1 MALFETSF
9 IETLQCTVSPDIPA
23 RAGKRSLHGW
33 IVIAYIRSYTAD
45 INHRQ
50 RSGAALLAWQ
60 RAAAQGAQGDTK
72 SRRGGG
78 GQKNTDEMKVYLGE
92 TAREGSESEIL
103 MQSTAL
109 LQPVWDS
116 RGSLEWHWRGPSA
129 NLPVDP
135 HKSCTCSWL
144 YPGVP
149 PLYKHITCS
158 SAHAGYMRHY
168 GAYFIRGLRVLI
180 MCLVI
185 R

>member
-9 IETLQCTVSPDIPA
+9 IETPQWAQTFLPEPGREAFTDELWLLTYAATQPTLITGSGQVQLCWRDKGQ
-23 RAGKRSLHGW
+23 R
-33 IVIAYIRSYTAD
+33 
-45 INHRQ
+45 HRERRVTQ
-50 RSGAALLAWQ
+50 RVEGAAEGKKIQMKWKFIWERLQ
-60 RAAAQGAQGDTK
+60 GRA
-72 SRRGGG
+72 RRA
-78 GQKNTDEMKVYLGE
+78 
-92 TAREGSESEIL
+92 TAEIL

-116 RGSLEWHWRGPSA
+116 RGSLEWHWWGPSA

-158 SAHAGYMRHY
+158 SAHAEYMRHY
-168 GAYFIRGLRVLI
+168 GA
-180 MCLVI
+180 
-185 R
+185 